1 MRGVTPR
8 ANSLT
13 VLTNL
18 RDYVPGE
25 LQADDVSWYAKEKFQ
40 RGRTLQHGKLSWQLL
55 VCLSRFLETKISE
68 SDCEARWWIIRDIRT
83 TKKKKKKEENDVLY
97 IIDREDKPTP
107 KLD

>member
-25 LQADDVSWYAKEKFQ
+25 LQADDVSWYAEEKFQ
-40 RGRTLQHGKLSWQLL
+40 RGRTLQHGKLSRQLL
-55 VCLSRFLETKISE
+55 VCLSRFLETKISG
-68 SDCEARWWIIRDIRT
+68 SDRETRWCIIRDIRT
-83 TKKKKKKEENDVLY
+83 AIKKKEEENNVVY
-97 IIDREDKPTP
+97 IIDSEDRPTP